1 MCPSQSPQSI
11 PHPLIGLAD
20 IQGHLLALLFC
31 HKLVCKFSFN
41 FMSHGGQLYDNLL
54 FTEAQIAFQE
64 DAKSLSEWRSWTSG
78 PDSLRLWHGSLTTR
92 LHCLE
97 ALTSRTSVF
106 ADHREVLDA
115 LQIRVHVSGL
125 VQGAWVRS
133 RLWIF
138 PASAP
143 GRASPLGKG
152 IGEKWPWGQECVF
165 EALYIRSQ

>member
-1 MCPSQSPQSI
+1 M
-11 PHPLIGLAD
+11 
-20 IQGHLLALLFC
+20 
-31 HKLVCKFSFN
+31 CKFSFN

-64 DAKSLSEWRSWTSG
+64 DAKSFREWRSWTSG
-78 PDSLRLWHGSLTTR
+78 PDSLKRWHGSLTIR

-115 LQIRVHVSGL
+115 LQIRVHTSGL
-125 VQGAWVRS
+125 VQGARVRS
-133 RLWIF
+133 RLWMF

-152 IGEKWPWGQECVF
+152 ISEGRNACLKLFTF
-165 EALYIRSQ
+165 EASRERMSLSCPPSNSQKSKWQIT